1 MHRKHQEQLTHGD
14 RDDKTKK
21 LHLHERSALLFFFLV
36 QEEKLLQTLYIPLN
50 FDIRRY
56 MDKQTGTKMTKDNVL
71 KRLKPKRFLFS
82 VLKFKAMNYL
92 GCFLFRQ
99 PHSLFVRKLMLAT
112 SLQKTF
118 SKFLS

>member
-1 MHRKHQEQLTHGD
+1 MVTEM
-14 RDDKTKK
+14 TKPRNFICMK
-21 LHLHERSALLFFFLV
+21 GQHCSFFFLV